1 MYELVRVTENSFYV
15 QSPAK
20 IGVVRT
26 GDGEVCL
33 IDSGNDK
40 DAGKKVKRILEA
52 EGWKLR
58 AIYNTHSH
66 ADHIGGNNYL
76 QAQTGCRIFAPGI
89 ERDFTEHPVLEPS
102 YLYGGNPPKALR
114 HKFMMAKESSALP
127 LTEEVLP
134 EGWEIIPLPGHSF
147 DMVGFR
153 TPDDVCYLADC
164 LSGKETIEKYQIGFL
179 VDPAAYIDSLEK
191 VKQMKAECF
200 IPSHA
205 EAVKDI
211 SSLAQLNIDKV
222 NEIADR
228 ITGICSE
235 PASFEQILRRLF
247 DEYSL
252 EMTLE
257 QHALV
262 GSTVRSYLTW
272 LTDSG
277 RIRNLI
283 ENNTLY
289 FIKI

>member
-235 PASFEQILRRLF
+235 PVSFEQILRRLF